1 MTGRFSNHNNV
12 NSVKAYSPLAR
23 FSQFANER
31 QFQSSMST
39 QNLRMRNAN
48 STLIPYNTVSL
59 SQSRRSNNRTPNPVE
74 ENNI

>member
-1 MTGRFSNHNNV
+1 MTGRYSNHNNP
-12 NSVKAYSPLAR
+12 NSVKAHSPLAR

-59 SQSRRSNNRTPNPVE
+59 T
-74 ENNI
+74 